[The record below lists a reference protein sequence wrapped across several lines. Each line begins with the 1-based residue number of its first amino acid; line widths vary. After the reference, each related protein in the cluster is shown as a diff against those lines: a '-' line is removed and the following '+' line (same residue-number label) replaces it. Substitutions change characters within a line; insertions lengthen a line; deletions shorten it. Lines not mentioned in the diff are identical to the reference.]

1 MPAKHYVIHYIL
13 FPMPAFL
20 YFKYAMANRH
30 EFKNRYAPAM
40 VIVGSLCALAFFA
53 FGCAPSTKLAET
65 ASAQMPDSAG
75 ICAPP
80 LPLASVITAPV
91 EIPTAYIRKLIN
103 DHIPGLVYE
112 TDTLTL
118 PPFKNVE
125 LKAWK
130 TDSITLYAKD
140 NELCYSVPLRLWLK
154 IKITVQKFGI
164 AYCQEHE
171 VQASVRVRYRTRFA
185 LKSDWSIATTTRSD
199 GYEWISE
206 PVVKV
211 GLLSI
216 PIKPVADRVMAHQ
229 QAAFAHIIDEEVRKN
244 LSPRRL
250 AMPAWMILQQPRII
264 SDSLGLW
271 LKLTP
276 HNVAVAPPRGE
287 RGAIRSLIS
296 VSAVAEA
303 FFGDP
308 PPAVYDTVLPPLDFT
323 TATDSA
329 FTINLC
335 CDLPFRKADSI
346 ACGML
351 IGKTF
356 VYKKQKI
363 TVSGIRISSLKGYL
377 VVRAALSGDFK
388 GTAILIGTPLFD
400 PADSTLKAGELE
412 FDISTRNR
420 IHQAAD
426 WLRHEKFV
434 EEIRRKI
441 RFPMADKLS
450 QAKGLL
456 QSYMADMRLLS
467 TVAINGTV
475 DSLSVGGIG
484 MSDTSFTVT
493 VFARGKLSVRIA
505 EPAAGAEDEL

>member
-1 MPAKHYVIHYIL
+1 
-13 FPMPAFL
+13 
-20 YFKYAMANRH
+20 
-30 EFKNRYAPAM
+30 M
-40 VIVGSLCALAFFA
+40 VIAGSLCALVFFA
-53 FGCAPSTKLAET
+53 SGCAPAKKLSET
-65 ASAQMPDSAG
+65 ASAQTQKSAT

-80 LPLASVITAPV
+80 LPLASIITAPV
-91 EIPTAYIRKLIN
+91 EIPTPYIRNLIN

-130 TDSITLYAKD
+130 TDSISLYAKND
-140 NELCYSVPLRLWLK
+140 ELCYGVPLQLWLT
-154 IKITVQKFGI
+154 IKITVRKFGI
-164 AYCQEHE
+164 AYYQEHE

-199 GYEWISE
+199 GYEWLSE

-229 QAAFAHIIDEEVRKN
+229 QTVFAHIIDEEVRKN
-244 LSPRRL
+244 LSPRQL
-250 AMPAWMILQQPRII
+250 VMPAWMLLQQPRII

-276 HNVAVAPPRGE
+276 QKVAVAPPRGE
-287 RGAIRSLIS
+287 RGAVRSLIS

-308 PPAVYDTVLPPLDFT
+308 PPVAYDTALPPLDF
-323 TATDSA
+323 AAVTDSA
-329 FTINLC
+329 FTINLYC
-335 CDLPFRKADSI
+335 NLPFSKADSI
-346 ACGML
+346 ACAML
-351 IGKTF
+351 VGRPFTH
-356 VYKKQKI
+356 KKQKA
-363 TVSGIRISSLKGYL
+363 TVNSIHISSMRGYL
-377 VVRAALSGDFK
+377 VVRAALSGDFN

-450 QAKGLL
+450 QAKALL

-484 MSDTSFTVT
+484 MSDSSFTVT
-493 VFARGKLSVRIA
+493 VFARGKLSVRIT